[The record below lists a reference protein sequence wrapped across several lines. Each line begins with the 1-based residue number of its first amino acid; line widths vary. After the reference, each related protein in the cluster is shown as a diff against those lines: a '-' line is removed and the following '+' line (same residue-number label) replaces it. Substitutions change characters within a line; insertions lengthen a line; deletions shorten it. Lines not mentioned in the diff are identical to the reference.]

1 MTQSIA
7 RIQPQFSGEEL
18 DVIRRTV
25 AAKTSKDQFALFIQV
40 CKYSGLNPFARQ
52 IYAVVRGSEMTVQT
66 GIDGYRILAERS
78 GKYAGQIG
86 PEWCGEDGEWKD
98 VWLSSKPPAAA
109 RIGVLRRD
117 FEKPIWGVA
126 KFTSYEGTSNLWRK
140 MPDAMLAKCAESLA
154 LRRAFPAEMA
164 GIYTKEEMDQADDQ
178 VQATASPMPTQTT
191 VEPTSEPGEA
201 VESTIEPEPVQP
213 RLVSSAKLNKIYGK
227 GRRAGL
233 YVNAEEFVVFCQHI
247 LGLDILM
254 DVKTLTDAQA
264 TDIDAEIVQRAQQQQ
279 AS

>member
-1 MTQSIA
+1 MTQA
-7 RIQPQFSGEEL
+7 MTRIQPQFSDEQL
-18 DVIRRTV
+18 DIIRRTV
-25 AAKTSKDQFALFIQV
+25 ANKTSKDQFSLFIQV

-52 IYAVVRGSEMTVQT
+52 IYAVVRGNEMTVQT

-117 FEKPIWGVA
+117 FEKPVWGVA
-126 KFTSYEGTSNLWRK
+126 KFTSYEQSSSPLWRK
-140 MPDAMLAKCAESLA
+140 MPEVMLAKCAESLA
-154 LRRAFPAEMA
+154 LRKAFPAEMA
-164 GIYTKEEMDQADDQ
+164 GIYTAEEMAQADSS
-178 VQATASPMPTQTT
+178 VEAPMSIQTT
-191 VEPTSEPGEA
+191 IEPTSEPGEA
-201 VESTIEPEPVQP
+201 VESTLEPEPVQT
-213 RLVSSAKLNKIYGK
+213 RRVSSTKLNKIYGK

-233 YVNAEEFVVFCQHI
+233 YVNPEEFLVFAQLT
-247 LGLDILM
+247 LGLDVLI
-254 DVKTLTDAQA
+254 DATVLTNAQA
-264 TDIDAEIVQRAQQQQ
+264 NDIDAEIVQRAAQQQ